1 MVTVY
6 IFEKIKLF
14 NFTKQQVGVLKI
26 QKHNHN
32 MFSQFITLIAL
43 SLFN

>member
-26 QKHNHN
+26 QKQKHG
-32 MFSQFITLIAL
+32 MFSQFNTLIAL
-43 SLFN
+43 YLIT